1 VSTFITQTSWMRD
14 IPDETPVTAL
24 SIPGTHNSAC
34 IGGPLGFGQ
43 TQNLDLSHQLI
54 AGIRFIDLRLAHYQ
68 DNLFVHHDV
77 VHMEKC
83 YADVLEICSDFLRQ
97 FPSEAIF
104 MSVKDED
111 RVDSGLGRLAPSE
124 VFGKNRGDPASWAIR
139 SDSFEEVFKAK
150 TWQHVDDASLFY
162 NFASPLPGDGSEAT
176 APALTSDTTLEDIRG
191 KIVLLRRFEGSDDVG
206 LDLTYWP
213 ENQTFRS
220 AAIPVHDI
228 HDRYQGLE
236 DEEKYE
242 LVVAHLEEAK
252 KGDLKDLYITFSS
265 AVGLK
270 AHGYAEVI
278 NPHLNDYL
286 VESSKGRVGIVA
298 MDYFEEP
305 PELVS
310 NVIKMN

>member
-1 VSTFITQTSWMRD
+1 MHSTFISQTSWMRD
-14 IPDETPVTAL
+14 IPHETPVTAL
-24 SIPGTHNSAC
+24 SIPGTHKSVC

-54 AGIRFIDLRLAHYQ
+54 AGIRFFDLRLAHYQ
-68 DNLFVHHDV
+68 DNLFAHHDV

-83 YADVLEICSDFLRQ
+83 YAEVLNTCSNFLHQ
-97 FPSEAIF
+97 
-104 MSVKDED
+104 
-111 RVDSGLGRLAPSE
+111 
-124 VFGKNRGDPASWAIR
+124 
-139 SDSFEEVFKAK
+139 
-150 TWQHVDDASLFY
+150 
-162 NFASPLPGDGSEAT
+162 SP
-176 APALTSDTTLEDIRG
+176 
-191 KIVLLRRFEGSDDVG
+191 
-206 LDLTYWP
+206 LTYWP

-220 AAIPVHDI
+220 AATPVYDV
-228 HDRYQGLE
+228 HDRYRGLKE
-236 DEEKYE
+236 EEKCE

-265 AVGLK
+265 TVGLK
-270 AHGYAEVI
+270 AHGYADDI
-278 NPHLNDYL
+278 NPRLSDYL